1 MILIFIYAPY
11 CVAEVLQLSGILAI
25 LFNGIVMSH
34 YTHLNLS
41 PFVQRTMQVTL
52 RSIAFI
58 SETCVFAYLGLS
70 IFSFRIILDFPFITV
85 TFVLCLV
92 ARAINVFPLSFFV
105 NFFREHEITPK
116 MMFIMWFSAIRGAV
130 AFALALRF
138 DFEEEK
144 RNVIITST
152 LVIVLFTTIIF
163 GGGTMP
169 LLKCLQKKESS
180 KKKKEDCQSE
190 ICLIKTEKL
199 GEALDAEEVE
209 EADSFGSHNWFLK
222 LDENYLKPFFTRK
235 LGSRSVSDC
244 DSKFSQDF
252 DMDWNK
258 YVKSHSA
265 GEESI
270 F

>member
-1 MILIFIYAPY
+1 MDL
-11 CVAEVLQLSGILAI
+11 V
-25 LFNGIVMSH
+25 
-34 YTHLNLS
+34 
-41 PFVQRTMQVTL
+41 
-52 RSIAFI
+52 
-58 SETCVFAYLGLS
+58 
-70 IFSFRIILDFPFITV
+70 ILD
-85 TFVLCLV
+85 
-92 ARAINVFPLSFFV
+92 LSQV
-105 NFFREHEITPK
+105 MGTTPE
-116 MMFIMWFSAIRGAV
+116 MIPASPNNHTLGFDRSYVHTAAIRGAV

-209 EADSFGSHNWFLK
+209 EADLFGSHNWFLK

-235 LGSRSVSDC
+235 MGSRSC
-244 DSKFSQDF
+244 EERKKFL
-252 DMDWNK
+252 
-258 YVKSHSA
+258 SHADTKFIESEYLTHCHEEA
-265 GEESI
+265 IERALFIFNIQVATCGELSFHDIRLVESTSGEEKEV
-270 F
+270 FECLREWHGR